1 MSFKSAKKKLTR
13 EEIVEILK
21 RNAELYKNE
30 PDFVNY
36 IIDLAMFLLEQQ
48 YGGNAADNT
57 RPKNEMII
65 STYSPLEMYKIYH
78 DKETTMQFCR
88 VCGKEVLTGTNCE
101 SCGTLC

>member
-30 PDFVNY
+30 PDFINY

-57 RPKNEMII
+57 RPK
-65 STYSPLEMYKIYH
+65 T
-78 DKETTMQFCR
+78 R
-88 VCGKEVLTGTNCE
+88 
-101 SCGTLC
+101 